1 MRVVDLI
8 KKKRQGECLTREELT
23 GLINSYSKGDVPD
36 YQMAAFLMA
45 AFLKGLNKEETIAL
59 TEAMCDSGAILDLR
73 EMADPKIGK
82 HSTGGVGDKVS
93 LILAPVVASA
103 GVVVPMI
110 AGRGLGHTGGTID
123 KLESIPGFKTDLS
136 VLDFRNFLWDVGTAI
151 ISQTEEIAPAD
162 RKLYTLRDVTAT
174 VESIPLIASSI
185 MSKKLAEGINGLVL
199 DVKVGAGAFMKTMEE
214 AEELARLMVDIG
226 NTQGVKTI
234 ALITDMDEPL
244 GKTVGNALEVRECIN
259 ALKGKADDDLMEVVL
274 TLGAFMLYI
283 AEEML
288 EETDEVGLFRIKDV
302 EIQEHVLMEKRINL
316 EGKINSGD
324 ALEKFLEMVQ
334 TQGGN
339 PEVVPNPG
347 LLPVASNIFMIEAP
361 GDGYIQRIDAERIA
375 QCALLLGAGR
385 QRIEDEIDPAVGI
398 TINKKS
404 GNGVKAGDPV
414 AVLHYNDDRYLEEA
428 KELCLSAFEIGTE
441 KPAPRKMI
449 KKVIL

>member
-8 KKKRQGECLTREELT
+8 KKKRQGKALTKEELS
-23 GLINSYSKGDVPD
+23 GLISSYSKGDVPD
-36 YQMAAFLMA
+36 FQMAAFLMA

-59 TEAMCDSGAILDLR
+59 TEAMRDSGEVLDLR

-93 LILAPVVASA
+93 LILAPLLASS

-151 ISQTEEIAPAD
+151 ISQTSEIAPAD
-162 RKLYTLRDVTAT
+162 KKLYSLRDVTAT

-185 MSKKLAEGINGLVL
+185 MSKKLAEGTNGLVL
-199 DVKVGAGAFMKTMEE
+199 DVKVGSGAFMKTEEE
-214 AEELARLMVDIG
+214 AEELARLMVEIG
-226 NTQGVKTI
+226 NSQGVKTI

-244 GKTVGNALEVRECIN
+244 GRTVGNALEVRECIN
-259 ALKGKADDDLMEVVL
+259 ALKGKAEADLMEVVL

-288 EETDEVGLFRIKDV
+288 EETDEVGVFRIKEV

-324 ALEKFLEMVQ
+324 ALEKFIEMVQ

-347 LLPVASNIFMIEAP
+347 LLPVASNILMIEAP
-361 GDGYIQRIDAERIA
+361 MDGYIQRIDAVRIA
-375 QCALLLGAGR
+375 QATLLLGAGR
-385 QRIEDEIDPAVGI
+385 QRMEDEIDPAVGI

-404 GNGVKAGDPV
+404 GHEVRAGEPI
-414 AVLHYNDDRYLEEA
+414 AVIHYNDDKNLKEAEE
-428 KELCLSAFEIGTE
+428 LVLSAFKIGPE
-441 KPAPRKMI
+441 KPTPRRMI

>member
-1 MRVVDLI
+1 MGVLDIIR
-8 KKKRQGECLTREELT
+8 KKRDGGVLEKEELRW
-23 GLINSYSKGDVPD
+23 LVESYTSGNIPD
-36 YQMAAFLMA
+36 YQMSAFLMA
-45 AFLKGLNKEETIAL
+45 SFLVGLNRDETIAL
-59 TEAMCDSGAILDLR
+59 TEAMRDSGEVLDLR

-93 LILAPVVASA
+93 LILAPLVASA

-123 KLESIPGFKTDLS
+123 KLESIPGFNTALS
-136 VLDFRNFLWDVGTAI
+136 VLDFRNTLWEVGTAI
-151 ISQTEEIAPAD
+151 TSQTDEIAPAD
-162 RKLYTLRDVTAT
+162 RRLYSLRDVTAT

-199 DVKVGAGAFMKTMEE
+199 DVKVGSGAFMKSLEE

-226 NTQGVKTI
+226 NSQGIKTI

-259 ALKGKADDDLMEVVL
+259 ALKGKADEDLMEVTL

-288 EETDEVGLFRIKDV
+288 EETEEVGVFNIK
-302 EIQEHVLMEKRINL
+302 EIPIQEHVLMEKRINL

-324 ALEKFLEMVQ
+324 ALQKFLEMVQ
-334 TQGGN
+334 AQDGN
-339 PEVVPNPG
+339 PEIVPNPG
-347 LLPVASNIFMIEAP
+347 LLPLASNILTVEAEK
-361 GDGYIQRIDAERIA
+361 DGFVQRVDARRIA
-375 QCALLLGAGR
+375 ECALLLGAGR
-385 QRIEDEIDPAVGI
+385 QRLDDVIDPAAGV
-398 TINKKS
+398 TINRKS
-404 GNGVKAGDPV
+404 GQEVKAGEPL
-414 AVLHYNDDRYLEEA
+414 AVIHYNDDKNIEEA
-428 KELCLSAFEIGTE
+428 KELCLSAFEIGSE
-441 KPAPRKMI
+441 KPQPRQLI

>member
-1 MRVVDLI
+1 MRMVELI
-8 KKKRQGECLTREELT
+8 KKKRDGQPLTKEEIA
-23 GLINSYSKGDVPD
+23 GVINSYLKGEVPD
-36 YQMAAFLMA
+36 YQMSAFLMA
-45 AFLKGLNKEETIAL
+45 SFLKGLNKEETIAL
-59 TEAMCDSGAILDLR
+59 TEAMRDSGDILDLR

-103 GVVVPMI
+103 CVVVPMI

-123 KLESIPGFKTDLS
+123 KLESIPGFKTNLS

-151 ISQTEEIAPAD
+151 VSQTEAIAPAD
-162 RKLYTLRDVTAT
+162 RKLYSLRDVTAT

-185 MSKKLAEGINGLVL
+185 MSKKLAEGTNGLVL
-199 DVKVGAGAFMKTMEE
+199 DVKVGSGAFMKTMDE

-226 NTQGVKTI
+226 NSQGIKTI
-234 ALITDMDEPL
+234 AIITDMDEPL
-244 GKTVGNALEVRECIN
+244 GRTVGNALEVRECIN
-259 ALKGKADDDLMEVVL
+259 ALKGKADEDLMEVVL

-288 EETDEVGLFRIKDV
+288 EETEEVGVFKVKDV

-347 LLPVASNIFMIEAP
+347 LLPVASNIIIIEAP
-361 GDGYIQRIDAERIA
+361 QNGYIQRVDAGKIA
-375 QCALLLGAGR
+375 ECTLLLGAGR
-385 QRIEDEIDPAVGI
+385 EQIEDKIDHAVGI

-404 GNGVKAGDPV
+404 GHKVKAGEPV
-414 AVLHYNDDRYLEEA
+414 AVLHYNDDTNIEEA
-428 KELCLSAFEIGTE
+428 RELALSAFEIGSE
-441 KPAPRKMI
+441 KPSPRKMI